1 MPKIHNIGPK
11 HFIQYINF
19 PVQWQNKLWVRGWT
33 QEIERPFRTAE
44 PLIFR
49 MPFHKALVVGVWTGR
64 VEDETEALMRAT
76 EWRVATDDDFRKEA
90 GWTPATVKAGEE
102 SSEYFDT

>member
-11 HFIQYINF
+11 HFAQVITF
-19 PVQWQNKLWVRGWT
+19 PVQWGLKFWVKGWT

-44 PLIFR
+44 PTIFR
-49 MPFHKALVVGVWTGR
+49 LPFRKALVLGTWTGR

-76 EWRVATDDDFRKEA
+76 EWRVATDDDFRQEA
-90 GWTPATVKAGEE
+90 GWTPAAFKTSKE
-102 SSEYFDT
+102 SGEYFDT

>member
-19 PVQWQNKLWVRGWT
+19 PVQWGRKLWVRGWT

-49 MPFHKALVVGVWTGR
+49 MPLHKALVVGVWTGK

-76 EWRVATDDDFRKEA
+76 EWRVATDEDFQQEA
-90 GWTPATVKAGEE
+90 GWTPAAVKASEE
-102 SSEYFDT
+102 SGEYFDT

>member
-11 HFIQYINF
+11 HFVQYIDF
-19 PVQWQNKLWVRGWT
+19 PVQWGRKFWVRGWT

-49 MPFHKALVVGVWTGR
+49 LPFHKAFVLGVWTGK

-76 EWRVATDDDFRKEA
+76 EWRVATDDDFRQEA
-90 GWTPATVKAGEE
+90 GWTPAAFKADQEGGED
-102 SSEYFDT
+102 FDT